1 MTDASAKSATTLI
14 VGAVALALMLTGAQA
29 QSMGGD
35 SGGGGLGGGHKRQ
48 QQKTDSKAAD
58 QKPKVDEKA
67 YDAALKSLPDKKYDP
82 WSGVR

>member
-14 VGAVALALMLTGAQA
+14 FCAVAIALMLTGAQA
-29 QSMGGD
+29 QSMGG
-35 SGGGGLGGGHKRQ
+35 GGTGGGHKRQ
-48 QQKTDSKAAD
+48 QQKTDSKTAD

-82 WSGVR
+82 WLGVR